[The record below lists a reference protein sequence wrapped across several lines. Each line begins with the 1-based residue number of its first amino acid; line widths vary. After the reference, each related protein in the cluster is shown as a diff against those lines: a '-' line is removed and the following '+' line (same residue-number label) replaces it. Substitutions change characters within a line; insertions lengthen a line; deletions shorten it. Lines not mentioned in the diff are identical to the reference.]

1 MHDES
6 FGQHLR
12 RLRRAHD
19 LTQEALAELAH
30 CAVDTLR
37 AIENGR
43 RRPSRE
49 LTTILADRLQV
60 PAEERQAF
68 LHRARAIHAPASSQ
82 PTTLAAP
89 ERPVAPAPRSPSS
102 PSQFMPSA
110 LLIGRS
116 HELELLTQQLND
128 PACHLLTLTGPGGV
142 GKTSLAQSLADR
154 VAARFPD
161 GVARVMLVGVQHP
174 AEAVNAV
181 AQTIG
186 VHHDGGQAATA
197 QVVAALATRQQL
209 LMLDNLEQLLDSPE
223 LIQLITTIIASAP
236 GIRLLVTSRERLRL
250 RDEWVYEL
258 GGLAIT
264 ADSAASDAVLL
275 FVERA
280 RRIQRDFVLNAA
292 NAATIS
298 RICQLVEGMPL
309 AIELAASWLPTL
321 SPAEIAAELERNL
334 DLLNSDTRDLPE
346 RHRSMRTVFEGSW
359 RLLNAEEQRLLAR
372 LSLFRSGFT
381 REAAEFVAA
390 ARLPQLAALV
400 QKSFVRRQGDRYTLH
415 ELIRQFCAEQLAQN
429 GESAASHQRFIDYY
443 RSLAASSVAAF
454 SAHGRAVLL
463 KQLVA
468 EADNLRVALKQS
480 FARGDSV
487 AGASLCLSMYLY
499 WSISGLVQ
507 EGITWVNL
515 FLSMPG
521 LMPQSRGHLLSI
533 AVPLLQRIG
542 QWEQALA
549 LIDEALELV
558 GDDHGARSIAHFG
571 AGLAAIDQG
580 SFDLARQHLQ
590 ASLAIEQQQPH
601 LSIGAATIA
610 IIGLSYFCEGRA
622 EQARPL
628 FIEARMHA
636 QREGGEYVLAYTTY
650 CLEVLDLLEGT
661 PIHANRLREMLLICY
676 QENYSVM
683 VATCLEALAAQAGIH
698 GDHQRAGLLH
708 GAAEQLRSTYHIIVT
723 PGVRPIYER
732 LAAIARGQLSSTEWN
747 GACARGRQL
756 SSAEAV
762 ALAQAT
768 YEREH
773 GQRG

>member
-12 RLRRAHD
+12 RLRRARD

-37 AIENGR
+37 AIEHGR

-49 LTTILADRLQV
+49 LAAILADRLQV
-60 PAEERQAF
+60 PADERQAF
-68 LHRARAIHAPASSQ
+68 LHRARSIHRPTPAQ
-82 PTTLAAP
+82 PTASAEPELPTPLAQ
-89 ERPVAPAPRSPSS
+89 PAPLP
-102 PSQFMPSA
+102 PSQLVPSA

-116 HELELLTQQLND
+116 RELELLTQQLND
-128 PACHLLTLTGPGGV
+128 PACRLLTLTGPGGV

-154 VAARFPD
+154 LAGRFAD
-161 GVARVMLVGVQHP
+161 GIVRIMLVGVQHP

-181 AQTIG
+181 AQTLG
-186 VHHDGGQAATA
+186 VHHDGGQTATA

-209 LMLDNLEQLLDSPE
+209 LVLDNLEQLLDSPE

-264 ADSAASDAVLL
+264 TDSAASDAVLL

-321 SPAEIAAELERNL
+321 SPAEIATELERNL
-334 DLLNSDTRDLPE
+334 DLLKSDTRDLPE
-346 RHRSMRTVFEGSW
+346 RHRSMRTVFDGSW
-359 RLLNAEEQRLLAR
+359 QLLNAEEQRLLTR
-372 LSLFRSGFT
+372 LSLFRNGFT

-400 QKSFVRRQGDRYTLH
+400 QKSFVRRQGERYTLH
-415 ELIRQFCAEQLAQN
+415 ELIRQFCAEQLVQS
-429 GESAASHQRFIDYY
+429 GESATSQQRFVDYY
-443 RSLAASSVAAF
+443 RSLAASSATAF
-454 SAHGRAVLL
+454 SAQGQAVLL
-463 KQLVA
+463 KQLAA
-468 EADNLRVALKQS
+468 EADNLRAALKQS

-487 AGASLCLSMYLY
+487 AGTSLCLSMYLY
-499 WSISGLVQ
+499 WSISGFVQ
-507 EGITWVNL
+507 EGLTWVNL
-515 FLSMPG
+515 FLGMPG
-521 LMPQSRGHLLSI
+521 LLPQNRGQLLSI

-549 LIDEALELV
+549 LIDQALELV

-580 SFDLARQHLQ
+580 SFALARQHLQ
-590 ASLAIEQQQPH
+590 ASLAIEQQQPR
-601 LSIGAATIA
+601 LSIGVATIA
-610 IIGLSYFCEGRA
+610 IIGLSYFCEGLT

-628 FIEARMHA
+628 FIEARTYA
-636 QREGGEYVLAYTTY
+636 QHEGGEYVLAYTTY

-661 PIHANRLREMLLICY
+661 PIEANRLRETLLLCHREHY
-676 QENYSVM
+676 YVM
-683 VATCLEALAAQAGIH
+683 VATCLEALAAQAGMR
-698 GDHQRAGLLH
+698 GNHQRAGLLH
-708 GAAEQLRSTYHIIVT
+708 GAAEQLRNTYHIIVT

-732 LAAIARGQLSSTEWN
+732 LAALARGPLSDSDWS
-747 GACARGRQL
+747 AMCMHGRQL
-756 SSAEAV
+756 SAAEAV

-773 GQRG
+773 G